1 MVCRIIL
8 TFECRGQPRLGD
20 QLERVDLL
28 EEWMYEY
35 VDVVEVD
42 DKMEI
47 DWSGHGAGEKTRA
60 AARGA
65 NVHTSGEC
73 ETTAGRRE
81 TEKQRGAAMED
92 AAGRINILA
101 RAVILA
107 RRAPRSKGVA
117 AKNVYIRLH
126 LL

>member
-1 MVCRIIL
+1 MR
-8 TFECRGQPRLGD
+8 TGERGVVLD
-20 QLERVDLL
+20 AVVH
-28 EEWMYEY
+28 